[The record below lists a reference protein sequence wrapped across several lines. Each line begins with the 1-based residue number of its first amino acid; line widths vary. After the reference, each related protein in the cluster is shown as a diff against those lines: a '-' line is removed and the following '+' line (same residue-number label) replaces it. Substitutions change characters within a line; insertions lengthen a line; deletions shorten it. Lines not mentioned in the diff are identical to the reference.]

1 MTSHVVFDFDGTLAD
16 SAGLAVRLYN
26 AIAAREGFKALT
38 AQNLESLRA
47 LPLMDRLPLLGVPV
61 HRLPGLMVEVRRD
74 FAGQMHTVPVHPGVP
89 ELLEGLR
96 QRGLRA
102 LVLSS
107 NDAANIRTF
116 LSRQGLE
123 ALVDGVHGGVSLF
136 GKARMLRGLM
146 KREQLLP
153 GQLVYVGDEERDV
166 QACREVGVR
175 VVAVTW
181 GVDTVER
188 LRGAGPDALAA
199 TPAEVLDYVARG

>member
-1 MTSHVVFDFDGTLAD
+1 VTSHVVFDFDGTLAD